1 MQCIQIYIL
10 QIITLIKYINDPII
24 KLTNFIC
31 NSREISP
38 FTTKTFPYSYVITK
52 VTITSSIS
60 DVETSPSLR
69 LTDIADYQKSCK

>member
-1 MQCIQIYIL
+1 M
-10 QIITLIKYINDPII
+10 
-24 KLTNFIC
+24 TNFIC

-52 VTITSSIS
+52 VTITSPIS